1 MPEIVSS
8 RVTVYDL
15 MMPFCNSG
23 RGGSHVRDIMV
34 ELKECATGLRGG
46 EPGARK
52 YSVACYY
59 YVCITQSRKYHKY
72 LPSSGIWTE
81 IADE

>member
-8 RVTVYDL
+8 RETVYDL

-34 ELKECATGLRGG
+34 ELKVCATGLRGG

-52 YSVACYY
+52 HKLPCYY
-59 YVCITQSRKYHKY
+59 MHVQHSLVNTYHLLAFGQK
-72 LPSSGIWTE
+72 
-81 IADE
+81 